1 MHSFSFD
8 ELHTLFG
15 NKFMLCKV
23 LAERGNEL
31 LSNEAFL
38 MWLKR
43 AKRDLFEYVVEEFKN
58 GKIKLTEQANER
70 A

>member
-1 MHSFSFD
+1 
-8 ELHTLFG
+8 
-15 NKFMLCKV
+15 MLCKV

-43 AKRDLFEYVVEEFKN
+43 EKRDLFEYVVEEFKN
-58 GKIKLTEQANER
+58 GKIRFVEQANER